1 MSEIRAT
8 TISDLVGTGPVTLTG
23 QEAIKHWVN
32 YDSITPTVTDSFNT
46 SSVTDVAQGQATPN
60 LTNAMDNTTY
70 CGLSSHAQTTSGYSP
85 RNVNF
90 GNNQDAGTLDAN
102 FTTSSYSVNIQ
113 YGYNGAEYDV
123 DFCYLALLGDL
134 A

>member
-60 LTNAMDNTTY
+60 LTNSMGNTTY
-70 CGLSSHAQTTSGYSP
+70 CCQGSYANTGSGSGT
-85 RNVNF
+85 RNINF
-90 GNNQDAGTLDAN
+90 GNNADAGTLDAN
-102 FTTSSYSVNIQ
+102 FTVGSYSINMMF
-113 YGYNGAEYDV
+113 YNSAEYDV
-123 DFCYLALLGDL
+123 EFCFTAVLGDL